1 MNIGK
6 LGEGVYLLTIGP
18 SGRTIKPAKMAK
30 AVKKTQIA
38 SDVRRL
44 WGWRPQNAD
53 EWMTIPEAAK
63 KLGVYPS
70 SLYYHTKRLEPWLD
84 RNDKGEVV
92 LHKDALVHPA
102 NQAAFNAARINRQMA
117 QHKKE
122 DQWKRSREHSQR
134 SQDAA
139 KARMEAKIA
148 AAVAEATAKDAT
160 SADWLSTA
168 KLREEYHIPTHRLY
182 VVRDLLKEYIA
193 KPDGAH
199 YLYHK
204 SLLDNPLWMQYLT
217 RPFGQEMVPP
227 SCDGKSK
234 TAESQSVR
242 PVEAKPEVV
251 EVAVASEAIN
261 KAELAESQAAAQP
274 IVVNRKV
281 YCKELDRTFDS
292 VTDGAKAIGVRRE
305 ILSKSLRAG
314 HKCHGYTFEYVKA
327 ETNEVNADRTET
339 AKEVALS
346 PNWRGGTR
354 PKKVLCVDL
363 GVTFPSIAEAARA
376 TGCSTVALGSA
387 LKNGRECVGH
397 TFRYVDPQNEK
408 EGTGASQGRP
418 VYCVEMNK
426 TFPSVHAA
434 ARAVDRAV
442 STLVQAIKYN
452 FRCGGYHFAYA

>member
-182 VVRDLLKEYIA
+182 ESHDLLKEYISR
-193 KPDGAH
+193 PDGLH

-204 SLLDNPLWMQYLT
+204 SLLNNGLLMQYLT
-217 RPFGQEMVPP
+217 RPLGQEMAPP

-234 TAESQSVR
+234 TAESQRVK
-242 PVEAKPEVV
+242 PVEAKLEVV
-251 EVAVASEAIN
+251 EVAAASEATN
-261 KAELAESQAAAQP
+261 TAEPAESQAATQP

-314 HKCHGYTFEYVKA
+314 HKCHGYTFEYVDEESGLPMWNMLDKIAKA
-327 ETNEVNADRTET
+327 I
-339 AKEVALS
+339 
-346 PNWRGGTR
+346 G
-354 PKKVLCVDL
+354 
-363 GVTFPSIAEAARA
+363 
-376 TGCSTVALGSA
+376 
-387 LKNGRECVGH
+387 
-397 TFRYVDPQNEK
+397 
-408 EGTGASQGRP
+408 
-418 VYCVEMNK
+418 
-426 TFPSVHAA
+426 
-434 ARAVDRAV
+434 V
-442 STLVQAIKYN
+442 STYSVYTRKSKLPAGMVIQQDGKTVYHRDVVKLSLWDQVKKNRELNQPQPIYIRELNQTMKTLTAASRKLHCSSADIRRSIETGTQCK
-452 FRCGGYHFAYA
+452 GYTLSYA